1 MIRHLIE
8 PASTGSPRD
17 DESATKV
24 LLVED
29 NPADIRLVQETLASQ
44 NVAKFT
50 VVHAGRLGA
59 ALERLAAEH
68 FDVVLLD
75 LSLPD
80 SRGLDTLARMRRQT
94 ASVPIV
100 VLSGLAD
107 ETVAMKALREGAQ
120 DYLVKGNADGDV
132 LARCIRF
139 AIERHLGSSVRSR
152 EEEPRARCKM
162 LGFLGS
168 KGGVGATTVACSFAM
183 ALQSETK
190 QTVLLA
196 DFDFESS
203 VLAFLLGVQSQYS
216 LMDALRNSDRLD
228 ASLWKSLV
236 CCSSTGLDI
245 ITAPAPVIPEE
256 EPVGAEQFQQ
266 VLGFLGANYQWLVAD
281 LGRGFNRHFKSVL
294 GDLDQIY
301 VVTTPELAA
310 LRQARWMAQ
319 SLRQPEGGGDRLRLI
334 LNDVPKRHSFSV
346 RDFQEALGCPIWATI
361 PHFPELRE
369 YHAGPAPLP
378 KIPALLEAVAR
389 LADKVAGIPEE
400 KAKGRWALH

>member
-8 PASTGSPRD
+8 PAATGSPQD
-17 DESATKV
+17 HESATKI

-29 NPADIRLVQETLASQ
+29 NPADARLVQETLASQ
-44 NVAKFT
+44 SIAKFK
-50 VVHAGRLGA
+50 VVQVGRLGA
-59 ALERLAAEH
+59 ALERLSGEH

-75 LSLPD
+75 MSLPD

-107 ETVAMKALREGAQ
+107 ETEAMKAVREGAQ

-139 AIERHLGSSVRSR
+139 AIERHLGSSARSR
-152 EEEPRARCKM
+152 EEEQRIPCKM

-168 KGGVGATTVACSFAM
+168 KGGVGATTIACSFAM

-196 DFDFESS
+196 DFDFDSS
-203 VLAFLLGVQSQYS
+203 VLGFLLGVQSQYS
-216 LMDALRNSDRLD
+216 LMDALRNADRLD

-236 CCSSTGLDI
+236 CSKSPGLEI
-245 ITAPAPVIPEE
+245 ITAPAPALVMPEE
-256 EPVGAEQFQQ
+256 EVGAEQFQQ
-266 VLGFLGANYQWLVAD
+266 VLGFLRANYQWLVAD
-281 LGRGFNRHFKSVL
+281 LGRGFNLHFRRVL
-294 GDLDQIY
+294 GELDQIY

-310 LRQARWMAQ
+310 LRQARLMVQ
-319 SLRQPEGGGDRLRLI
+319 SLRQPECDGDRLRLV
-334 LNDVPKRHSFSV
+334 LNDVPKRHPFSV
-346 RDFQEALGCPIWATI
+346 REFQEALGFPIWATI
-361 PHFPELRE
+361 PQVPELRE
-369 YHAGPAPLP
+369 NHGGSTSLP
-378 KIPALLEAVAR
+378 RIPAVVEAVAK
-389 LADKVAGIPEE
+389 LAEQVAE
-400 KAKGRWALH
+400 